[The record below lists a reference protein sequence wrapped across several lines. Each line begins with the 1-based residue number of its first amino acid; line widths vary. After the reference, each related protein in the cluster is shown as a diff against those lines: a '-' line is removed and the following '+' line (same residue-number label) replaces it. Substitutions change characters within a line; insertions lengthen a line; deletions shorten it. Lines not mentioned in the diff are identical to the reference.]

1 MSDKGITS
9 QTEEFLNSKIG
20 RTVLKELETKAQA
33 KDPLS
38 MFRLGILYY
47 NGKTVEQNIPQA
59 IELFKNASSAGS
71 PDAKLLLSTL
81 YMKGENVPL
90 DTKTAYNLV
99 EEAAGANI
107 PEAQHILAQFLYE
120 GKYCAKNVRR
130 AARNFN
136 AAIPLENPMDS
147 YMVGKIMEEDD
158 SEEPIYSKILGYYQ
172 RAANQNYLDAI
183 TATARILRY
192 GKGDVRQ
199 NKGQAFKLYKKAA
212 ATGDPEAM
220 TRFGSMIYQNEYG
233 KDPIDL
239 GIIWLK
245 KAMDANYNEAFFE
258 YGKLLLPN
266 TDPESKINAY
276 NAFEKVQHIPEA
288 KYLLGKMKIKGDGTQ
303 RSVSGGMM
311 MIKEASKMGY
321 IPAIYSMGI
330 GYRENKN
337 GVKTNIKRAYESF
350 QKCAEAEYHPGE
362 YQFAYMIEN
371 GIGCQKDVDKA
382 IKYYKRA
389 ADGGE
394 AKAMF
399 NLGLIYDKN
408 KKYHNTEQAIKY
420 YQEAA
425 DKGIKEAFFNLG
437 MIYKDGED
445 IEKDITKA
453 KEYLA
458 TAADKGVVNAQFW
471 SYKINKDSDMT
482 TAIKYLQMAADNE
495 HGKAMCI
502 LGNFLVD
509 GVNVE
514 KDVNQ
519 GISYL
524 AKAASLIYGD

>member
-1 MSDKGITS
+1 
-9 QTEEFLNSKIG
+9 
-20 RTVLKELETKAQA
+20 
-33 KDPLS
+33 
-38 MFRLGILYY
+38 
-47 NGKTVEQNIPQA
+47 
-59 IELFKNASSAGS
+59 
-71 PDAKLLLSTL
+71 
-81 YMKGENVPL
+81 
-90 DTKTAYNLV
+90 
-99 EEAAGANI
+99 
-107 PEAQHILAQFLYE
+107 
-120 GKYCAKNVRR
+120 
-130 AARNFN
+130 
-136 AAIPLENPMDS
+136 
-147 YMVGKIMEEDD
+147 
-158 SEEPIYSKILGYYQ
+158 
-172 RAANQNYLDAI
+172 
-183 TATARILRY
+183 
-192 GKGDVRQ
+192 
-199 NKGQAFKLYKKAA
+199 
-212 ATGDPEAM
+212 
-220 TRFGSMIYQNEYG
+220 
-233 KDPIDL
+233 
-239 GIIWLK
+239 
-245 KAMDANYNEAFFE
+245 
-258 YGKLLLPN
+258 
-266 TDPESKINAY
+266 
-276 NAFEKVQHIPEA
+276 
-288 KYLLGKMKIKGDGTQ
+288 
-303 RSVSGGMM
+303 M